1 MSRGHEI
8 AAGLAGRER
17 RTGRQSVQ
25 TSEENG
31 RTRPGNNQAPGGNAV
46 GNGKIIERGRDLCRG
61 GSGGSNDGFAARR
74 TVKTG
79 MGRSAF
85 GRGATG
91 RAGAGGNDQRS
102 EACKSIF
109 GAATGGGT
117 EKTAFAGAAV
127 ECAGAGRPDAD
138 RSEEH

>member
-1 MSRGHEI
+1 MSRGHEV
-8 AAGLAGRER
+8 AGGLAGRER
-17 RTGRQSVQ
+17 TTGRQSVQ

-46 GNGKIIERGRDLCRG
+46 GNGKFIERGRDLYRG
-61 GSGGSNDGFAARR
+61 VSGGSNDRLAARR
-74 TVKTG
+74 VVKAG

-102 EACKSIF
+102 EACKSLF

-117 EKTAFAGAAV
+117 EKAAFAGDAV
-127 ECAGAGRPDAD
+127 Q
-138 RSEEH
+138 